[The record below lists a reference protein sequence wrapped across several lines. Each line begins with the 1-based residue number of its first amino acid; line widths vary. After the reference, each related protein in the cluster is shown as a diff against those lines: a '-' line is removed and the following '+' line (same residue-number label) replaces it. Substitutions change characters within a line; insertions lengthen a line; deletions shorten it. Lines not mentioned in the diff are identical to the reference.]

1 MTAPYADRSIASD
14 KMALKERIQN
24 WREDAETFLLDVILE
39 RRRGKRANV
48 LRAFL
53 AALSKVFAACVQIR
67 LWCYEVRV
75 LRHWTL
81 GCLVVSVGNLTVGG
95 TGKTPVVE
103 KFARALAQRGRR
115 VAILSRGYKSAKRPF
130 LERFFGR
137 ITGLDKQM
145 PPRVVSDG
153 QSLLLDSHQAG
164 DEPYML
170 ASNLK
175 DVIVLVD
182 KDRVKAGKY
191 AIEKLNADT
200 LVLDDGFQ
208 YLNLKSR
215 LNLVLIDRTN
225 PWGTGHMLP
234 RGTLREPI
242 RNLRRA
248 TYVFV
253 TKCNGSDIGPLRD
266 EIRAINPKAE
276 IIECSH
282 RPRYLQDVFTGER
295 KPLEALRGLDI
306 AALSGIAAPE
316 GFEESL
322 AKLGANIL
330 HVERFAD
337 HHRYTQQEII
347 NVINNSRKRATK
359 AIITTEKDAVRFP
372 LVERRDVPIYFM
384 RVEIE
389 IRRGANDFD
398 DAVGRICFS

>member
-1 MTAPYADRSIASD
+1 
-14 KMALKERIQN
+14 MALPKFLQTCA
-24 WREDAETFLLDVILE
+24 EDFETFVLDVIFE
-39 RRRGKRANV
+39 RRRGKRAN
-48 LRAFL
+48 LMRAFL
-53 AALSKVFAACVQIR
+53 TALSHLFAAGVQLR
-67 LWCYEVRV
+67 LWCYRMRL
-75 LRHWTL
+75 LRYRTL

-115 VAILSRGYKSAKRPF
+115 VAILSRGYKSAKRPL
-130 LERFFGR
+130 LERLIIKF
-137 ITGLDKQM
+137 TGLEKLT

-153 QSLLLDSHQAG
+153 ESLLLDSHQSG

-175 DVIVLVD
+175 NVIVLVD

-191 AIEKLNADT
+191 AIEKLRADT
-200 LVLDDGFQ
+200 LLLDDGFQ
-208 YLNLKSR
+208 YLHLKSR

-242 RNLRRA
+242 RNLKRA
-248 TYVFV
+248 SYVFI
-253 TKCNGSDIGPLRD
+253 TKCDGSDIGPLRD
-266 EIRAINPKAE
+266 QIRALNPTAE
-276 IIECSH
+276 IIECAH
-282 RPRYLQDVFTGER
+282 HPLYLQDVFTGER
-295 KPLEALRGLDI
+295 KPLEFLRDLDI
-306 AALSGIAAPE
+306 ASLSGIAAPE

-322 AKLGANIL
+322 EKLGGSL
-330 HVERFAD
+330 VCSHRFAD
-337 HHRYTQQEII
+337 HHRYSQQEII
-347 NVINNSRKRATK
+347 DVINRSHKSGAK

-389 IRRGANDFD
+389 ILRGAKDFD

>member
-1 MTAPYADRSIASD
+1 
-14 KMALKERIQN
+14 
-24 WREDAETFLLDVILE
+24 
-39 RRRGKRANV
+39 
-48 LRAFL
+48 
-53 AALSKVFAACVQIR
+53 
-67 LWCYEVRV
+67 
-75 LRHWTL
+75 
-81 GCLVVSVGNLTVGG
+81 
-95 TGKTPVVE
+95 VE

-115 VAILSRGYKSAKRPF
+115 VAILSRGYKSAKRPL
-130 LERFFGR
+130 LERLFAK
-137 ITGLDKQM
+137 ITGLEWRL

-153 QSLLLDSHQAG
+153 HDLLLDSHQAG

-208 YLNLKSR
+208 YLDLKSR
-215 LNLVLIDRTN
+215 LNLLLIDRTN
-225 PWGTGHMLP
+225 PWGTGNLLP

-248 TYVFV
+248 NYVFI
-253 TKCNGSDIGPLRD
+253 TKCDGSDITPLR
-266 EIRAINPKAE
+266 EQIRAINPGAE

-282 RPRYLQDVFTGER
+282 RPLYLQDVFTGER
-295 KPLEALRGLDI
+295 KTLEFLRGLDI
-306 AALSGIAAPE
+306 AALSGIAAPD

-322 AKLGANIL
+322 ARLGAKIA
-330 HVERFAD
+330 HSSRFAD

-347 NVINNSRKRATK
+347 NVINKSRKSGAK

-372 LVERRDVPIYFM
+372 FVERRDVPIYYM
-384 RVEIE
+384 RVEID
-389 IRRGANDFD
+389 ILRGAKDFD

>member
-1 MTAPYADRSIASD
+1 MAFKDRLQA
-14 KMALKERIQN
+14 
-24 WREDAETFLLDVILE
+24 WREESETFLLDVIFE
-39 RRRGKRANV
+39 RRKGKRARL
-48 LRAFL
+48 LRVFL
-53 AALSKVFAACVQIR
+53 TALSKVFAAAVQLR
-67 LWCYEVRV
+67 LWFYESRL
-75 LRHWTL
+75 LRNRTL

-115 VAILSRGYKSAKRPF
+115 VAILSRGYKSAKRPL
-130 LERFFGR
+130 LERIAAKLSGMEQR
-137 ITGLDKQM
+137 I

-153 QSLLLDSHQAG
+153 KSLLLDSHQAG

-170 ASNLK
+170 ASDLK

-191 AIEKLNADT
+191 AIEKFNADT
-200 LVLDDGFQ
+200 LLLDDGFQ
-208 YLNLKSR
+208 YLHLKSR
-215 LNLVLIDRTN
+215 LNLVLVDRTN

-253 TKCNGSDIGPLRD
+253 TKCDGSDITPLRD
-266 EIRAINPKAE
+266 QIRALNPKAD

-282 RPRYLQDVFTGER
+282 RPLYLQDVFTGEQ
-295 KPLEALRGLDI
+295 KPLEMLKGLDI
-306 AALSGIAAPE
+306 AALSGIAAPD

-322 AKLGANIL
+322 QKLGAKIV
-330 HVERFAD
+330 HAARFAD
-337 HHRYTQQEII
+337 HHRYSQQEII
-347 NVINNSRKRATK
+347 NVINASHKHGAK

-372 LVERRDVPIYFM
+372 FVERRDVPIYYM

-389 IRRGANDFD
+389 ILRGAKDFD
-398 DAVGRICFS
+398 DAVNRICFT

>member
-1 MTAPYADRSIASD
+1 
-14 KMALKERIQN
+14 MALPKPLQT
-24 WREDAETFLLDVILE
+24 WAEDFETFVLDVIFE
-39 RRRGKRANV
+39 RRRGKRAN
-48 LRAFL
+48 LMRAFL
-53 AALSKVFAACVQIR
+53 TALSHLFAAGVQLR
-67 LWCYEVRV
+67 LWCYRMRL
-75 LRHWTL
+75 LRYRTL

-115 VAILSRGYKSAKRPF
+115 VAILSRGYKSAKRPL
-130 LERFFGR
+130 LERLVVKF
-137 ITGLDKQM
+137 TGLERLT

-153 QSLLLDSHQAG
+153 ESLLLDSHQSG

-175 DVIVLVD
+175 NVIVLVD

-191 AIEKLNADT
+191 AIEKLQADT
-200 LVLDDGFQ
+200 LLLDDGFQ
-208 YLNLKSR
+208 YLHLKSR

-242 RNLRRA
+242 RNLKRA
-248 TYVFV
+248 SYVFI
-253 TKCNGSDIGPLRD
+253 TKCDGSDIGPLRD
-266 EIRAINPKAE
+266 QIRALNPTAE
-276 IIECSH
+276 IIECAH
-282 RPRYLQDVFTGER
+282 HPLYLQDVFTGER
-295 KPLEALRGLDI
+295 KPLEFLRDLDI
-306 AALSGIAAPE
+306 ASLSGIAAPE

-322 AKLGANIL
+322 EKLGASL
-330 HVERFAD
+330 VCSHRFAD
-337 HHRYTQQEII
+337 HHRYSQQEII
-347 NVINNSRKRATK
+347 NVINRSHKSGAE

-389 IRRGANDFD
+389 ILRGAKDFD